1 MKINFKSEWFSIFC
15 LISIGLIAW
24 WAYPHLPAMVPSH
37 WNIQGQID
45 GYTTRLG
52 HTLGIPGL
60 VLGMYLL
67 FLAIPLLEPRQK
79 NFFRSIGFYQMIRNF
94 MMGFMLFLYVVTTW
108 VGVTGQLLA
117 IDKIIPLVVG
127 ILFIFIGNYMSQI
140 KSNFFMGIRT
150 PWTLSSDTV
159 WQKTHRLGGYTFV
172 LGGILFVLAV
182 LFAEP
187 WNFYLPMAGI
197 LLAAL
202 VPVIYSYILFSQEHK

>member
-1 MKINFKSEWFSIFC
+1 MKINFRSEWFSIFC
-15 LISIGLIAW
+15 FISAVIISL

-45 GYTTRLG
+45 GYMTRLG
-52 HTLGIPGL
+52 HTIGVPGMILGI
-60 VLGMYLL
+60 YIL
-67 FLAIPLLEPRQK
+67 FLAIPVFEPRRQ

-94 MMGFMLFLYVVTTW
+94 MMGFMLLIYMVTTW
-108 VGVTGQLLA
+108 IGVTGEALA
-117 IDKIIPLVVG
+117 IGKIVPLAVG
-127 ILFIFIGNYMSQI
+127 ILFIFIGNYLSQI

-172 LGGILFVLAV
+172 IGGLLFMVAV
-182 LFAEP
+182 LFNEP
-187 WNFYLPMAGI
+187 WNFYLPMTGI

-202 VPVIYSYILFSQEHK
+202 VPVVYSYISFRQEQQ